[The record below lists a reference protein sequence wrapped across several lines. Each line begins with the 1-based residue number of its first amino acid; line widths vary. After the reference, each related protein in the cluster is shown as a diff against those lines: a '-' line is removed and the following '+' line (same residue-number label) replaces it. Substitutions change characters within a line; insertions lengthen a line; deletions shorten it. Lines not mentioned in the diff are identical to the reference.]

1 MTDQAKIG
9 EALRHYGGFLLAGT
23 LAFLTDVSVLMVL
36 TREAGLDPLIARLFA
51 IGSAMAISWLINRT
65 ITFRVGV
72 PPSAGEFLRFA
83 SLAWLTA
90 ALNYAIFAAVLL
102 TNPATPPLAALVISS
117 LSAAVFAYICMRF
130 AVFVH

>member
-1 MTDQAKIG
+1 M
-9 EALRHYGGFLLAGT
+9 
-23 LAFLTDVSVLMVL
+23 L

-51 IGSAMAISWLINRT
+51 IASAMAISWLINRT

-83 SLAWLTA
+83 ALAWITT

-102 TNPATPPLAALVISS
+102 TNPATQPLSALVI
-117 LSAAVFAYICMRF
+117 SAAVFAYFCMRY

>member
-1 MTDQAKIG
+1 VTDQAKIG

-23 LAFLTDVSVLMVL
+23 LAFLTDALVLMVL

-51 IGSAMAISWLINRT
+51 IASAMAISWLINRT

-83 SLAWLTA
+83 ALAWITT
-90 ALNYAIFAAVLL
+90 ALNYAIFAAVPL
-102 TNPATPPLAALVISS
+102 TNPATEPLSALVISS
-117 LSAAVFAYICMRF
+117 LSAAVFAYCCI
-130 AVFVH
+130 VFVH